1 MKKNFVALFFFVLL
15 IPMLSGCDFKRS
27 AGDNIHNTMAPSS
40 GGEIVLTP
48 SRYNAVAKMPGTA
61 TFSEYGV
68 IVGALE
74 ESGVLENIEGYTYEA
89 GVVFR
94 ADFEDGYISRYGQIW
109 NVTESDQDIEVAF
122 FRDDSLIASYN
133 VHMNPLTTY
142 HLVPEGQLSNVTG
155 ANKVVISGLNYTSVV
170 QNSSGSES
178 ESGSTHPS
186 DGYETPA
193 AEYVT
198 ASFYG
203 EYPEDP
209 DCYVRIHLYDNGTCH
224 VTEETMEESYDCD
237 GRYIMDGNCAKI
249 TWDSGEMETIRV
261 DGEPF
266 NRYGVLMSLL

>member
-1 MKKNFVALFFFVLL
+1 MKKNFFALFFFVLL
-15 IPMLSGCDFKRS
+15 LTMLSGCDFKRS
-27 AGDNIHNTMAPSS
+27 VGNVIHDTMAPSS

-74 ESGVLENIEGYTYEA
+74 ESGVLEKIEGYTYEA

-94 ADFEDGYISRYGQIW
+94 ADFDHGYIYKYGQIW
-109 NVTESDQDIEVAF
+109 NITESDQDIEIAF
-122 FRDDSLIASYN
+122 YHGDSLLASYD
-133 VHMNPLTTY
+133 VHLNPLTTY
-142 HLVPEGQLSNVTG
+142 HLIPEGKLDDVTG
-155 ANKVVISGLNYTSVV
+155 ADKVVISGLNYTSIV
-170 QNSSGSES
+170 QDYADSGSGG
-178 ESGSTHPS
+178 GSTHPS
-186 DGYETPA
+186 GGYETPA
-193 AEYVT
+193 AEYVNV
-198 ASFYG
+198 SFYG

-209 DCYVRIHLYDNGTCH
+209 DCYVRIQLYDNGTCH
-224 VTEETMEESYDCD
+224 VTEENMEETYDCD

-249 TWDSGEMETIRV
+249 TWDSGEMETIPI